1 MIRVLLADDQALL
14 RTGLRTVL
22 EAEEDITVI
31 GEATDGAEA
40 ARAAASLDPDVVL
53 MDVQM
58 PGVDGIEGVRRL
70 VASGSSARVLM
81 VTMFDLDEYVY
92 AALKAGASGFLL
104 KAAEPE
110 EIVRAVRQ
118 VSAGEML
125 FAPSVT
131 RRLVEAYVRTPPPG
145 DGVPPALAEL
155 TEREL
160 DVVDG
165 ISRGLS
171 NAEIGAE
178 LFLGEATIKAHV
190 SNLLAKLGL
199 RDRVQVVVLA
209 YESGFVALRRSGG

>member
-22 EAEEDITVI
+22 EAADDITVV

-40 ARAAASLDPDVVL
+40 ARLAVSLSPDVVL

-70 VASGSSARVLM
+70 VASGSPARILM

-118 VSAGEML
+118 AYAGEML

-145 DGVPPALAEL
+145 DGVPGELAEL

-165 ISRGLS
+165 ISRTPRS
-171 NAEIGAE
+171 ARSCSWA
-178 LFLGEATIKAHV
+178 
-190 SNLLAKLGL
+190 
-199 RDRVQVVVLA
+199 R
-209 YESGFVALRRSGG
+209 RRSRPM

>member
-22 EAEEDITVI
+22 EAADDITVV

-40 ARAAASLDPDVVL
+40 ARLAVSLSPDVVL

-70 VASGSSARVLM
+70 VASGSPARILM

-118 VSAGEML
+118 AYAGEML

-145 DGVPPALAEL
+145 DGVPGELAEL

-171 NAEIGAE
+171 NAEIGGE

-190 SNLLAKLGL
+190 SNILAKVGL

-209 YESGFVALRRSGG
+209 YESGFVALRRPGA